1 MSPVERELLTK
12 LRQLY
17 GEYERL
23 NQKIRHANLRH
34 RYLKDPEQI
43 ARAENE
49 ERQYLAEI
57 NRLMDRLRAV
67 EGQIT
72 QVRKTGRRRFQ

>member
-1 MSPVERELLTK
+1 MSPVESELLSK

-17 GEYERL
+17 DEYERL
-23 NQKIRHANLRH
+23 NRKIRDANIRH
-34 RYLKDPEQI
+34 RYLKDPE
-43 ARAENE
+43 AVERAANE

-67 EGQIT
+67 EGQIM